1 MTTGTARIEAALAS
15 AQAVLAERYPDA
27 DLAFV
32 AGSIIRGQGTAHSDI
47 DLVVVYGR
55 IDRARRESF
64 RSGGFPV
71 EAFVH
76 DPATLRWFMDQDVA
90 RGRPS
95 IVTMVADGRLVGPVT
110 TGAETLRS
118 EALGLLAKGP
128 PPLAAERRDALRYE
142 ITDLIDDLRD
152 RRTPQEMLA
161 IGAAL
166 HQRLADLMLLGRG
179 HWTGSGKWIPR
190 LLAALDESLSRD
202 FDEGFRRLFAEG
214 RADLLIAFA
223 EAELGHHGGPLFE
236 GDRRE
241 APVDARRSSD

>member
-1 MTTGTARIEAALAS
+1 MAETARLEAALATAES
-15 AQAVLAERYPDA
+15 ILAARYPDA
-27 DLAFV
+27 RFAFV
-32 AGSIIRGQGTAHSDI
+32 AGSIIRGQGTPHSDI

-76 DPATLRWFMDQDVA
+76 DPGTLRWFMDQDVA

-95 IVTMVADGRLVGPVT
+95 IVTMVAEGRLVGPAT
-110 TGAETLRS
+110 ADAEALRS
-118 EALGLLAKGP
+118 EASSLLAKGP

-142 ITDLIDDLRD
+142 ITDLVDDLRD
-152 RRTPQEMLA
+152 QRTPPEMLA

-179 HWTGSGKWIPR
+179 HWTGGGKWIPR
-190 LLAALDESLSRD
+190 LLATLDDSLSRD
-202 FDEGFRRLFAEG
+202 FDEAFRRLFADG
-214 RADLLIAFA
+214 RADLLIALA
-223 EAELGHHGGPLFE
+223 ETELGHHGGPLFE

>member
-1 MTTGTARIEAALAS
+1 MTAKTTRIEVALAT
-15 AQAVLAERYPDA
+15 AETVLAARYPDA
-27 DLAFV
+27 QFAFV

-76 DPATLRWFMDQDVA
+76 DPGTLRWFMDQDVA

-95 IVTMVADGRLVGPVT
+95 ILTMVAEGRVVGPVT
-110 TGAETLRS
+110 TGAEALRS
-118 EALGLLAKGP
+118 EAGSLLAKGP
-128 PPLAAERRDALRYE
+128 PTLVAESRDALRYE
-142 ITDLIDDLRD
+142 ITDLVDDLRD
-152 RRTPQEMLA
+152 RRSPQEMLA

-179 HWTGSGKWIPR
+179 RWTGSGKWIPR

-202 FDEGFRRLFAEG
+202 FDEAFRRLFADS
-214 RADLLIAFA
+214 RPDLLIAFA

-241 APVDARRSSD
+241 APVDGRRSSD

>member
-1 MTTGTARIEAALAS
+1 MTTRIAGTEAALAMAES
-15 AQAVLAERYPDA
+15 VLAERYPDA
-27 DLAFV
+27 HFAFV
-32 AGSIIRGQGTAHSDI
+32 AGSIIRGQGTPHSDI
-47 DLVVVYGR
+47 DLVVMYGH

-76 DPATLRWFMDQDVA
+76 DRGTLRWFIDQDIA

-95 IVTMVADGRLVGPVT
+95 ILTMVAEGRLVGPIT
-110 TGAETLRS
+110 AGAE
-118 EALGLLAKGP
+118 AAALLAKGP
-128 PPLAAERRDALRYE
+128 PPLTPERRDTLRYE
-142 ITDLIDDLRD
+142 ITDLVDDLRD
-152 RRTPQEMLA
+152 RRARQEVLA

-166 HQRLADLMLLGRG
+166 HQRLADLMLLGHG

-190 LLAALDESLSRD
+190 LLAALDRSRGRD
-202 FDEGFRRLFAEG
+202 FDEAFRCLFADG
-214 RADLLIAFA
+214 RADRLIAFA

-241 APVDARRSSD
+241 APLDARSSSD

>member
-1 MTTGTARIEAALAS
+1 MMAETARIEAALATAES
-15 AQAVLAERYPDA
+15 VLATRYPDA
-27 DLAFV
+27 HFAFV
-32 AGSIIRGQGTAHSDI
+32 AGSIIRGQDTAHSDI

-55 IDRARRESF
+55 VDRARRESF

-76 DPATLRWFMDQDVA
+76 DPGTLRWFMDQDVA

-95 IVTMVADGRLVGPVT
+95 IVTMVAEGRLIGPVT
-110 TGAETLRS
+110 ADAEALRS
-118 EALGLLAKGP
+118 EAGSLLAKGP

-142 ITDLIDDLRD
+142 ITDLVDDLRD
-152 RRTPQEMLA
+152 RRTPQETLA

-190 LLAALDESLSRD
+190 LLAALDEPLARD
-202 FDEGFRRLFAEG
+202 FDEAFRWLFAES
-214 RADLLIAFA
+214 RPDRLIAFA
-223 EAELGHHGGPLFE
+223 ETELGHHGGPLFE

-241 APVDARRSSD
+241 APAEARRSSD